1 MILTDVKRVEYPLTS
16 TDLCTLKKTFFMVRW
31 EFPIDNWDGDFKVCT
46 CITVTINILLCVRPV
61 NHCFKSYE
69 IVDVS

>member
-16 TDLCTLKKTFFMVRW
+16 ADLCTLKKTFFMVRW

-46 CITVTINILLCVRPV
+46 CITVTIIYV
-61 NHCFKSYE
+61 
-69 IVDVS
+69 